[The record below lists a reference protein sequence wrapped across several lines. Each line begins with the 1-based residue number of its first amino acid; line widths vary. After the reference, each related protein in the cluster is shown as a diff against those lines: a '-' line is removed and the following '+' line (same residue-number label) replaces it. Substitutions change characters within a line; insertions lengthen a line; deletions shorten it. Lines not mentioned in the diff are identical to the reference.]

1 MKCPHC
7 STNVS
12 MFSNE
17 MNKNSSERRCPHCGG
32 DVKLGINLPVAIA
45 VMNVFIVAWTFVST
59 FLDARIGILI
69 AIIVIACFQRFSKSN
84 ICSAK
89 ESI

>member
-12 MFSNE
+12 IFSNE

-32 DVKLGINLPVAIA
+32 GVKLGINLPVAIA
-45 VMNVFIVAWTFVST
+45 VMVVFIVAWTFVSN
-59 FLDARIGILI
+59 FLDARIGILM
-69 AIIVIACFQRFSKSN
+69 AIIVIAIFSTVLK
-84 ICSAK
+84 K
-89 ESI
+89 QHL

>member
-12 MFSNE
+12 IFSNE
-17 MNKNSSERRCPHCGG
+17 LNKNSSERRCPHCGG

-45 VMNVFIVAWTFVST
+45 VMIVFIVAWTFVST
-59 FLDARIGILI
+59 FLDARIGILM
-69 AIIVIACFQRFSKSN
+69 AIIVIAIFSTVLK
-84 ICSAK
+84 K
-89 ESI
+89 QHL